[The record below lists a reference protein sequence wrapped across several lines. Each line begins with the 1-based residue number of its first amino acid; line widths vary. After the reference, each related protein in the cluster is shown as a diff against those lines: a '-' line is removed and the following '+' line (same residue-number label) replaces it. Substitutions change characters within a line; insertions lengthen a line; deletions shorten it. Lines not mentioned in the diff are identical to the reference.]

1 MEDKIMMSRLENLEE
16 ELVRQNLKQ
25 DERFEELKMLILM
38 MKSPEVK
45 EQSKVPNTG
54 EFVYPVDE
62 WDAKPSKRDRQS
74 IASIFT
80 SDPPYTPAPEKMKT
94 SNAKELKVPIFI
106 KDYMNVQDVNNGSMN
121 SNLIQEIV
129 IQESAKFST
138 ISLKTI
144 KLSTE
149 KLQLF
154 RTENPVGASKLKL
167 AYFFNVSAMETI
179 YNKQVTLKSNML
191 DNYENPSRFYGCT
204 DDVFLTLLCDTV
216 RPVSAEDHLIK
227 LMSVIQ
233 HDYIDEDFQLKNFH
247 KGPLT
252 KAMNQLTKLQ
262 IYDSFIRYNAT
273 ARDLKVLIQ
282 PGYGKDDNPKMT
294 KVILSFFGS
303 LAKKITLGIG
313 EERLKKMATDEVF
326 TEISKYLAKLSNQA
340 HELEINENTDNACPN
355 ISSVFAKTKQK
366 KFENSQ
372 RPINSLKVL
381 EDDAEETKVKK
392 FVDIEEEDRPVPD
405 LVMDSDS
412 DDDDFDEEFKIM
424 MQSKSGYSGKDAN
437 NKDTSKLPCYKMLH
451 ENLCELGAKCPYQ
464 HNKDFLN
471 KYATQMLEKWKKCP
485 HLKSDSHF
493 NNKVRQQFTSTTGG
507 LRILQRENNLP
518 AGDHT

>member
-1 MEDKIMMSRLENLEE
+1 MEDKTMMSRLENLEE
-16 ELVRQNLKQ
+16 ELVRQNLKA

-45 EQSKVPNTG
+45 EKSKVPNTG

-80 SDPPYTPAPEKMKT
+80 SDPPFTPAPEIKLKAN
-94 SNAKELKVPIFI
+94 NAKDMKVPVFI
-106 KDYMNVQDVNNGSMN
+106 KDYMSGQDTNNGNIN

-129 IQESAKFST
+129 ITESTKFST

-149 KLQLF
+149 KLQLY

-167 AYFFNVSAMETI
+167 AYFFNVNAMETI

-191 DNYENPSRFYGCT
+191 ENYENPSRFYGCN

-233 HDYIDEDFQLKNFH
+233 HDYIDEDFQLRNFH

-252 KAMNQLTKLQ
+252 KAMNQRTKLQ
-262 IYDSFIRYNAT
+262 IYDSFVRYNAT

-282 PGYGKDDNPKMT
+282 PGYRKDDNPKMT

-303 LAKKITLGIG
+303 LAKKITLG
-313 EERLKKMATDEVF
+313 
-326 TEISKYLAKLSNQA
+326 
-340 HELEINENTDNACPN
+340 
-355 ISSVFAKTKQK
+355 
-366 KFENSQ
+366 
-372 RPINSLKVL
+372 
-381 EDDAEETKVKK
+381 
-392 FVDIEEEDRPVPD
+392 
-405 LVMDSDS
+405 LVRR
-412 DDDDFDEEFKIM
+412 
-424 MQSKSGYSGKDAN
+424 N
-437 NKDTSKLPCYKMLH
+437 
-451 ENLCELGAKCPYQ
+451 
-464 HNKDFLN
+464 
-471 KYATQMLEKWKKCP
+471 
-485 HLKSDSHF
+485 
-493 NNKVRQQFTSTTGG
+493 
-507 LRILQRENNLP
+507 
-518 AGDHT
+518 

>member
-1 MEDKIMMSRLENLEE
+1 MEE
-16 ELVRQNLKQ
+16 ESKIRFEAIESEMRKQSLKAE
-25 DERFEELKMLILM
+25 ERFEELKMLFFM
-38 MKSPEVK
+38 MKSNEEKSK
-45 EQSKVPNTG
+45 EMSEKTKAPLTG
-54 EFVYPVDE
+54 DFVYPTDDC
-62 WDAKPSKRDRQS
+62 DARPSKRDRQS

-167 AYFFNVSAMETI
+167 AYFFNVNAMETI
-179 YNKQVTLKSNML
+179 YNKQVTLKSSML
-191 DNYENPSRFYGCT
+191 DNYENPSRFYGCN

-233 HDYIDEDFQLKNFH
+233 HDYIDEDFQLRNFH

-262 IYDSFIRYNAT
+262 IYDSFVRYNAT

-294 KVILSFFGS
+294 KVILSFFGT

-313 EERLKKMATDEVF
+313 EEKLKKMATDEVF

-355 ISSVFAKTKQK
+355 IQTVFAKTKQK

-372 RPINSLKVL
+372 RPVGSLRMLK
-381 EDDAEETKVKK
+381 EDEDEIKIKK
-392 FVDIEEEDRPVPD
+392 IADTDDNEQPVPD
-405 LVMDSDS
+405 LVMES
-412 DDDDFDEEFKIM
+412 DDEYDNFEEEFRLM
-424 MQSKSGYSGKDAN
+424 MPSKSGHNGKDII

-451 ENLCELGAKCPYQ
+451 ENSCELGLKCPYN
-464 HNKDFLN
+464 HSKDFLS
-471 KYATQMLEKWKKCP
+471 KYANQMLAK
-485 HLKSDSHF
+485 
-493 NNKVRQQFTSTTGG
+493 
-507 LRILQRENNLP
+507 
-518 AGDHT
+518 